1 MGDVYAEATSTL
13 PEAPE
18 PSELPVPVQAS
29 DEEMGP
35 DGDNLG
41 TLLGDTPTIPEF
53 QKAPQQLMLTPRVD
67 IVSVQLMRQVLQ
79 NLTLRGSHR
88 DVQVSWMISLL

>member
-13 PEAPE
+13 PEASE

-41 TLLGDTPTIPEF
+41 TLLGDTPTIPEEG
-53 QKAPQQLMLTPRVD
+53 APT
-67 IVSVQLMRQVLQ
+67 
-79 NLTLRGSHR
+79 
-88 DVQVSWMISLL
+88 